1 MGRRVTWLVV
11 GAVAAVAVAATVEA
25 LLGEP
30 EAQSTSSREPGA
42 SATIDGGEG
51 LRGVLY
57 YTDANCTLRAL
68 RLPESRPAPAPEWQE
83 CTFSL
88 GPSEGEVGSA
98 GSVWDPGGESSASES
113 EGIVYA
119 SVFGTQSIS
128 FRGSAPAYRRTG
140 TLTFVRD
147 GALRLLLLGSGCL
160 RLREPVQFVRE
171 DLIDRCSRVLL
182 RPGDLRRL
190 ALLHPSAPADPSLL
204 RQVTVKAHAWLDD
217 ARLVLLLAVDVLAAG
232 RFEQVVVVGGR
243 SAIAVVPVSGGR
255 LSALQVSPR
264 GRYFAVRAE
273 DPDAVLLFDR
283 DGNALDRPSL
293 TRAHALA
300 WSPGERWT
308 AVATDDGVEI
318 WRTTAPNRPLRQVGI
333 RAGDLAWRLG

>member
-11 GAVAAVAVAATVEA
+11 GAVAALAVAAAVEA
-25 LLGEP
+25 LRGEP
-30 EAQSTSSREPGA
+30 EARSTPPGEPGA
-42 SATIDGGEG
+42 SAAIVGGEG

-57 YTDANCTLRAL
+57 YTDPTCVLRSLHLPELRA
-68 RLPESRPAPAPEWQE
+68 APAPEWQE

-88 GPSEGEVGSA
+88 GPNEGEVGSA
-98 GSVWDPGGESSASES
+98 GAVWDPWGEGSAAES
-113 EGIVYA
+113 DGSVTA
-119 SVFGTQSIS
+119 SAGAQSIS
-128 FRGSAPAYRRTG
+128 FEGSAPAYRRNG

-147 GALRLLLLGSGCL
+147 GALRLLPLVSGCL
-160 RLREPVQFVRE
+160 PLREPVQHVRE

-204 RQVTVKAHAWLDD
+204 RRVTVKAHAWLDD
-217 ARLVLLLAVDVLAAG
+217 ARLVLLLAADVLAAG
-232 RFEQVVVVGGR
+232 RYEQVVVVGGR
-243 SAIAVVPVSGGR
+243 RAIAVVPVSGGR

-283 DGNALDRPSL
+283 DGNALDYPSL
-293 TRAHALA
+293 TRAHAIA

-308 AVATDDGVEI
+308 AIATEDDVEI
-318 WRTTAPNRPLRQVGI
+318 WRTTAPNQPLRRLGI
-333 RAGDLAWRLG
+333 RAGDLAWRLD

>member
-1 MGRRVTWLVV
+1 MGRRVTWLIV
-11 GAVAAVAVAATVEA
+11 GAVAALAVAAAVEA
-25 LLGEP
+25 LRGEP
-30 EAQSTSSREPGA
+30 EARSRPSGEPGA
-42 SATIDGGEG
+42 SAAIVGGEG

-57 YTDANCTLRAL
+57 YTDPTCVLRSL
-68 RLPESRPAPAPEWQE
+68 HLPELRPAPAPEWQE

-88 GPSEGEVGSA
+88 APSEGEVGSV
-98 GSVWDPGGESSASES
+98 GTVWDPGGESSASES
-113 EGIVYA
+113 DGSVTA
-119 SVFGTQSIS
+119 SLFVTQSVS
-128 FRGSAPAYRRTG
+128 FSGSAPAYRRNG

-147 GALRLLLLGSGCL
+147 GALRLLLLDSACL
-160 RLREPVQFVRE
+160 RLREPVQSVQE
-171 DLIDRCSRVLL
+171 DVIDRCSRVLL

-204 RQVTVKAHAWLDD
+204 RRVTVKAHAWLDD

-232 RFEQVVVVGGR
+232 RYEQVAVVGGR
-243 SAIAVVPVSGGR
+243 RAIAVVPVSGGR

-283 DGNALDRPSL
+283 DGNALDHPAL
-293 TRAHALA
+293 TRAHAIA

-308 AVATDDGVEI
+308 AIATKDEVEI
-318 WRTTAPNRPLRQVGI
+318 WRTTAPSQPLRHLGI
-333 RAGDLAWRLG
+333 RAGDLAWRLD